1 MSSNVGSHN
10 IYEDG
15 DQRNYSKAELQNSA
29 NADRFHEGQ
38 THSHL
43 SLDSKDERSIANKLA
58 REEHRQKESEPKD
71 FEKVQLEHDA
81 RLPAA
86 SHGNKPSKGAQIDQE
101 LREEDE
107 AAASGKG
114 HWGSKKQ

>member
-1 MSSNVGSHN
+1 MASTCDVTHFVTPLGTTPKHLKYATWLRQTSQSIITQTSLSNTRTLNSPSTQTTKTFTSVKPHISITMSSNVGSHN

-43 SLDSKDERSIANKLA
+43 SLDSS
-58 REEHRQKESEPKD
+58 
-71 FEKVQLEHDA
+71 
-81 RLPAA
+81 
-86 SHGNKPSKGAQIDQE
+86 
-101 LREEDE
+101 
-107 AAASGKG
+107 
-114 HWGSKKQ
+114 